1 MSRNISAKASV
12 TITAEE
18 TAERKTEQGKLI
30 FTKYKGHDCAL
41 LIHNDRLRA
50 ATFFHGTEYI
60 SRDGDRGKA
69 PAAIGSIYIGKI
81 KNVVKN
87 INACF
92 VEIAGGEICFLP
104 MKNASAPYLVNRVYD
119 GRLLE
124 GDELLVQV
132 EREAQKTKQASATA
146 HISLSNDYFV
156 ISIGEP
162 RVGYSVNIDEKTKNK
177 INFLFTEMAIFKSG
191 CLIQDWG
198 NLLNVQAFRD
208 PQTGAEY
215 MPKLPSTGCIVRTKA
230 AEAADAGV
238 LLQSFFAL
246 TAQYAEL
253 LRVALHRSCFSCVK
267 KAPSVI
273 ENILGQLAG
282 EEEYQEIV
290 TDNEAVFAELQKIM
304 KKRFSWEKEFPMKKS
319 LSEEGQRKREQGLSN
334 EEQHFYDMF
343 NSMEEKHSND
353 KKQCMEESISNI
365 EIITATANNT
375 ERKEDVFNE
384 DDIALKGNPWRVRF
398 YQDSLLPLSKLYS
411 IESKME
417 MALERRV
424 WLKSG
429 GYLIIEPTEALTV
442 IDVNSGKYEAKKN
455 ADETYLKINLEAAEE
470 IMLQL
475 RLRNLSGII
484 IVDFINMKAED
495 ERRALLR
502 RLRELADHHNK
513 VTHYKVKTTIID
525 MTALGLVEI
534 TRKKINKPLAEQW
547 ADCHSKIE
555 Y

>member
-1 MSRNISAKASV
+1 VSRNISAKASV

-60 SRDGDRGKA
+60 SRDGDRGKT

-162 RVGYSVNIDEKTKNK
+162 RVEYSVNLDVKTKNK

-198 NLLNVQAFRD
+198 NLLNVQAFHD

-215 MPKLPSTGCIVRTKA
+215 MPKLPSTGCIIRTKA

-253 LRVALHRSCFSCVK
+253 LRVALHRSSFSCVK

-304 KKRFSWEKEFPMKKS
+304 KKRFTWKKEFPMKKS
-319 LSEEGQRKREQGLSN
+319 LSEEGQCKREQGLSN
-334 EEQHFYDMF
+334 EEKI
-343 NSMEEKHSND
+343 S
-353 KKQCMEESISNI
+353 MEESISNM
-365 EIITATANNT
+365 EIITATANNA

-384 DDIALKGNPWRVRF
+384 DDIALKENPWRVRF

-547 ADCHSKIE
+547 ADCHSKIK

>member
-290 TDNEAVFAELQKIM
+290 TDNEAVFAELQK
-304 KKRFSWEKEFPMKKS
+304 
-319 LSEEGQRKREQGLSN
+319 REQGLSMEESLSN
-334 EEQHFYDMF
+334 EEKIF
-343 NSMEEKHSND
+343 
-353 KKQCMEESISNI
+353 MEESISNI
-365 EIITATANNT
+365 EIITATANNA

-398 YQDSLLPLSKLYS
+398 YQDGLLPLSKLYS